1 MKVELLT
8 KTIGVNSYSALT
20 VDEIIAAV
28 ARHAVIKNDSG
39 RLVKYLIQH
48 AHWSPMEH
56 IHYTFMIE
64 TSRAIATQILRHKSG
79 HFQQHSLRY
88 SNQIGIEPIEF
99 RAEHE
104 TNRQS
109 STDVIGTINPD
120 FSVIGTRSATWGQI
134 SAIENAKRA
143 LQEVENAY
151 MDLVESGIA
160 KETARAIL
168 PLASTTRL
176 HFTANLRDFLAF
188 LNVRCDEHAQKEIQA
203 IATAMGEEL
212 EKEHE
217 YLKEINWRNGM
228 FMFVKV

>member
-8 KTIGVNSYSALT
+8 KTIGTGSYSQLSA
-20 VDEIIAAV
+20 DEIIGAV
-28 ARHAVIKNDSG
+28 ARHAVIKKEAG
-39 RLVKYLIQH
+39 RLVRYLISH

-56 IHYTFMIE
+56 IHYTFLIE

-88 SNQIGIEPIEF
+88 SSGIGIEPIEF
-99 RAEHE
+99 RLEHE

-109 STDVIGTINPD
+109 STEPVGTINPD
-120 FSVIGTRSATWGQI
+120 YTVTGIEAANWEQHNAIQSTR
-134 SAIENAKRA
+134 RA
-143 LQEVENAY
+143 LQDLQNAY
-151 MDLVESGIA
+151 NDLIEAGIA

-188 LNVRCDEHAQKEIQA
+188 LNVRCDEHAQKEIRD
-203 IATAMGEEL
+203 IATAIGEEL
-212 EKEHE
+212 ERHHK
-217 YLKEINWRNGM
+217 YLKEIDWRNGM
-228 FMFVKV
+228 FMWVKI